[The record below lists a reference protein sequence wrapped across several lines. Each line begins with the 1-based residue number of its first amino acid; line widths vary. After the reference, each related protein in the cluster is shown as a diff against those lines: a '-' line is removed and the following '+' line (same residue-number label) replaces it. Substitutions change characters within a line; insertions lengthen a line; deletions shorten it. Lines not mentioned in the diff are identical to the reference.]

1 MPSNAIKMT
10 EHPLKKLSGNQT
22 WLGNPRTTWRFWSV
36 LICFDGKIIINHLQM
51 VDFLWP
57 KWHLVHWKGGGI
69 RTAKVTT
76 CQVHAAISS
85 PFGLELS
92 IDMQYINI
100 IYMCIYIYVCVCLF
114 VLCVCVWFIHSFIH
128 VVLYLYIL
136 LSPLSIILPL
146 LVVCIIC
153 KIGLQTWVV
162 PEWSAVVFACLI
174 CGSNCFALKWGP
186 HFGSNLKPKRP
197 AEGLWH
203 HTVSAQKLGD
213 KWKEGK
219 RQAAPQNI
227 WSKNDMFTSTFDD
240 KW

>member
-1 MPSNAIKMT
+1 VWASLRFIVHDCNYHQEPAIAINYMPSNAIKMT

-100 IYMCIYIYVCVCLF
+100 IYMCIYIYVCVFVCFVCL
-114 VLCVCVWFIHSFIH
+114 CMIHSFI
-128 VVLYLYIL
+128 YTCSFISIYITITFIYNIT
-136 LSPLSIILPL
+136 IIS
-146 LVVCIIC
+146 CMY
-153 KIGLQTWVV
+153 
-162 PEWSAVVFACLI
+162 
-174 CGSNCFALKWGP
+174 
-186 HFGSNLKPKRP
+186 NL
-197 AEGLWH
+197 
-203 HTVSAQKLGD
+203 
-213 KWKEGK
+213 
-219 RQAAPQNI
+219 
-227 WSKNDMFTSTFDD
+227 
-240 KW
+240 